1 MKKLIFSF
9 LFLLASTAVWAQVP
23 QQISYQSVIRD
34 GNNKVLAASTVG
46 IKISLLQGSATGSA
60 VYVETHS
67 KTTNVNGLVSL
78 EIGTGT
84 VLSGSFAG
92 INWANGPYLIKTETD
107 PAGGTNYGIP
117 GIAPLNSVP
126 YALYAANGTP
136 GPKGDKGDKGDTGAT
151 GATGAAG
158 PQGAAGATGPQGVA
172 GLLTSGSAAG
182 NTPFWNGSA
191 WVINSSN
198 IFNNGEN
205 IGIGTAI
212 PTEKLD
218 ITGKVKASGTVT
230 AGTVTYPNT
239 HGSANQVLTTTGSGT
254 LTWTTPSSGGGSGIP
269 YTGATQAVD
278 LGAFDLKANG
288 LTIGRGLGNEVSNSA
303 IGNVALN
310 SNTTGSGNTATGYR
324 ALRNTTTGSNNTAT
338 GSEALS
344 ANTTGSDNT
353 SFGRS
358 ALILNTT
365 GSSNTATG
373 QGALAVNTTG
383 GSNTATG
390 SRALESNTTGSRNT
404 AIGESSMLKNTTG
417 SFNTATG
424 YLSLSSN
431 TTGEFNT
438 AYGSYSMEKNTSG
451 NENIAFGGEAF
462 RNNTTG
468 SFNVAVGTGTLGS
481 NTTGGEN
488 TAIGRRA
495 MNDNLTGTFNT
506 AIGQAALYANKT
518 GSNNTAMGRTSLVY
532 NTEGESN
539 TAIGATSITNNTT
552 GSNNTGIG
560 YNVLGAN
567 TTGGSNTAI
576 GYNAG
581 NTLTTGSNN
590 TFLGNNANA
599 GANNL
604 TNATAIG
611 NGATVTANNT
621 IQLGAD
627 GTANTTAITN
637 VKTSGTL
644 TAGTVTY
651 PNTHGS
657 ANQVLSTTGS
667 GTLTWTTPSSGGGSG
682 IPYTGATQA
691 VDLGAYDLKVNGLTV
706 GKGNGNIG
714 SNTAVGNEAL
724 LTNTTGYANTA
735 TGVRALRNNTTG
747 FDNTAI
753 GIAALLANTEGSRNS
768 AIGVHTL
775 FNNTTGSNNLAS
787 GSGALNK
794 NISGDD
800 NTASGI
806 DALNLNTTG
815 DSNTAIGL
823 SALLANTTGS
833 NNTALGKGADVGSG
847 DLTNATAIGNGAVV
861 TASNTIQL
869 GNASVTNVITSGT
882 VTAGAVTYPTAHG
895 SANQVLTTTGSGTL
909 TWTTPSSGGGGSG
922 IPYTGA
928 TQAVDLGAYDLKVN
942 GLTVGRGNGNEA
954 SNTAIGNVALN
965 SNTTGSGNTATGYRA
980 LINTTTGGNN
990 TATGSEA
997 LSTNTTGSDN
1007 TAIGRSALI
1016 ANTEGSSNTA
1026 TGASALILNT
1036 TGSRNTAIGQ
1046 AALYTNAI
1054 GSDNTAMGSEALSTN
1069 TTGSDNTAIGQFA
1082 LRNNTTGSKNTA
1094 LGNEADVGSG
1104 DLTNAT
1110 AIGNGAIVTASNTI
1124 QLGNASVTNVITS
1137 GTVTAGA
1144 ITYPNT
1150 AGATGQVLTTDGSG
1164 TASWAPGLPT
1174 SNTPGDMLYW
1184 SGSAWVKVAAGS
1196 NGQTLT
1202 FIGGKPVWS
1211 GSLPANTV
1219 VNATTGKIW
1228 MDRNL
1233 GATQVATSSTDH
1245 LAYGSLYQWGRGS
1258 DGHQIIVWTSST
1270 TSNGGEQINETSSLS
1285 GNKYAPGIGDFILAP
1300 TSPYDWLSPQ
1310 ETNLWQGV
1318 SGVNNPCPTGYRIPT
1333 DVEWDAERLSWGSSS
1348 QNAAGALA
1356 SPLKLPMAG
1365 SRSYS
1370 NGSLNDTGNWGYY
1383 WSSTVSSTN
1392 ARNLYFL
1399 SSDANMNTNFRA
1411 YGSSVRCIKD

>member
-34 GNNKVLAASTVG
+34 GNNKVIASSTVG
-46 IKISLLQGSATGSA
+46 IKISLLQGSATGAA

-67 KTTNVNGLVSL
+67 KTTNANGLVSL

-84 VLSGSFAG
+84 VLSGSFAS
-92 INWANGPYLIKTETD
+92 IDWANGPYLVKTETD
-107 PAGGTNYGIP
+107 PTGGTNYSAP
-117 GIAPLNSVP
+117 GVFALNSVP

-136 GPKGDKGDKGDTGAT
+136 GPKGDKGDTGATGLQGIQGDKGDTGVT
-151 GATGAAG
+151 GPTGAAG
-158 PQGAAGATGPQGVA
+158 PQGAAGATGPQGPIGLTGPTGPAGATGPQGVA

-182 NTPFWNGSA
+182 NTAFWNGST
-191 WVINSSN
+191 WVTNTSN

-254 LTWTTPSSGGGSGIP
+254 LTWTTASVGVP
-269 YTGATQAVD
+269 YSGATQAVD
-278 LGAFDLKANG
+278 LGAFDLKA
-288 LTIGRGLGNEVSNSA
+288 
-303 IGNVALN
+303 
-310 SNTTGSGNTATGYR
+310 
-324 ALRNTTTGSNNTAT
+324 
-338 GSEALS
+338 
-344 ANTTGSDNT
+344 
-353 SFGRS
+353 
-358 ALILNTT
+358 
-365 GSSNTATG
+365 
-373 QGALAVNTTG
+373 
-383 GSNTATG
+383 
-390 SRALESNTTGSRNT
+390 
-404 AIGESSMLKNTTG
+404 
-417 SFNTATG
+417 
-424 YLSLSSN
+424 
-431 TTGEFNT
+431 
-438 AYGSYSMEKNTSG
+438 
-451 NENIAFGGEAF
+451 
-462 RNNTTG
+462 
-468 SFNVAVGTGTLGS
+468 
-481 NTTGGEN
+481 
-488 TAIGRRA
+488 
-495 MNDNLTGTFNT
+495 
-506 AIGQAALYANKT
+506 
-518 GSNNTAMGRTSLVY
+518 
-532 NTEGESN
+532 
-539 TAIGATSITNNTT
+539 
-552 GSNNTGIG
+552 
-560 YNVLGAN
+560 
-567 TTGGSNTAI
+567 
-576 GYNAG
+576 
-581 NTLTTGSNN
+581 
-590 TFLGNNANA
+590 
-599 GANNL
+599 
-604 TNATAIG
+604 
-611 NGATVTANNT
+611 
-621 IQLGAD
+621 
-627 GTANTTAITN
+627 
-637 VKTSGTL
+637 
-644 TAGTVTY
+644 
-651 PNTHGS
+651 
-657 ANQVLSTTGS
+657 
-667 GTLTWTTPSSGGGSG
+667 
-682 IPYTGATQA
+682 
-691 VDLGAYDLKVNGLTV
+691 NGLTV

-1110 AIGNGAIVTASNTI
+1110 AIGNGAVVTASNTI

-1174 SNTPGDMLYW
+1174 SNNPGDMLYW
-1184 SGSAWVKVAAGS
+1184 DGSAWVKVAAGS

-1270 TSNGGEQINETSSLS
+1270 TSNGGEQQYETSSLS
-1285 GNKYAPGIGDFILAP
+1285 GNYAPGIGDFILAP

-1333 DVEWDAERLSWGSSS
+1333 DVEWDAERLSWGNSN

-1365 SRSYS
+1365 YRYSS
-1370 NGSLNDTGNWGYY
+1370 NGSLSSVGSSGSY
-1383 WSSTVSSTN
+1383 WSSTVSSTDARELFFNSSN
-1392 ARNLYFL
+1392 ASMSAFN
-1399 SSDANMNTNFRA
+1399 RA
-1411 YGSSVRCIKD
+1411 VGYSVRCLKD

>member
-34 GNNKVLAASTVG
+34 GNNKVIASSTVG
-46 IKISLLQGSATGSA
+46 IKISLLQGSATGAA

-67 KTTNVNGLVSL
+67 KTTNANGLVSL

-84 VLSGSFAG
+84 VLSGSFAS
-92 INWANGPYLIKTETD
+92 IDWANGPYLVKTETD
-107 PAGGTNYGIP
+107 PTGGTNYSAP
-117 GIAPLNSVP
+117 GVFALNSVP

-136 GPKGDKGDKGDTGAT
+136 GPKGDKGDTGAT
-151 GATGAAG
+151 GATGPTGAAG
-158 PQGAAGATGPQGVA
+158 PQGAAGATGPQGPIGLTGPTGPAGATGPQGVA

-182 NTPFWNGSA
+182 NTAFWNGST
-191 WVINSSN
+191 WVTNTSN

-239 HGSANQVLTTTGSGT
+239 
-254 LTWTTPSSGGGSGIP
+254 
-269 YTGATQAVD
+269 
-278 LGAFDLKANG
+278 
-288 LTIGRGLGNEVSNSA
+288 
-303 IGNVALN
+303 
-310 SNTTGSGNTATGYR
+310 
-324 ALRNTTTGSNNTAT
+324 
-338 GSEALS
+338 
-344 ANTTGSDNT
+344 
-353 SFGRS
+353 
-358 ALILNTT
+358 
-365 GSSNTATG
+365 
-373 QGALAVNTTG
+373 
-383 GSNTATG
+383 
-390 SRALESNTTGSRNT
+390 
-404 AIGESSMLKNTTG
+404 
-417 SFNTATG
+417 
-424 YLSLSSN
+424 
-431 TTGEFNT
+431 
-438 AYGSYSMEKNTSG
+438 
-451 NENIAFGGEAF
+451 
-462 RNNTTG
+462 
-468 SFNVAVGTGTLGS
+468 
-481 NTTGGEN
+481 
-488 TAIGRRA
+488 
-495 MNDNLTGTFNT
+495 
-506 AIGQAALYANKT
+506 
-518 GSNNTAMGRTSLVY
+518 
-532 NTEGESN
+532 
-539 TAIGATSITNNTT
+539 
-552 GSNNTGIG
+552 
-560 YNVLGAN
+560 
-567 TTGGSNTAI
+567 
-576 GYNAG
+576 
-581 NTLTTGSNN
+581 
-590 TFLGNNANA
+590 
-599 GANNL
+599 
-604 TNATAIG
+604 
-611 NGATVTANNT
+611 
-621 IQLGAD
+621 
-627 GTANTTAITN
+627 
-637 VKTSGTL
+637 
-644 TAGTVTY
+644 
-651 PNTHGS
+651 
-657 ANQVLSTTGS
+657 
-667 GTLTWTTPSSGGGSG
+667 
-682 IPYTGATQA
+682 
-691 VDLGAYDLKVNGLTV
+691 
-706 GKGNGNIG
+706 
-714 SNTAVGNEAL
+714 
-724 LTNTTGYANTA
+724 
-735 TGVRALRNNTTG
+735 
-747 FDNTAI
+747 
-753 GIAALLANTEGSRNS
+753 
-768 AIGVHTL
+768 
-775 FNNTTGSNNLAS
+775 
-787 GSGALNK
+787 
-794 NISGDD
+794 
-800 NTASGI
+800 
-806 DALNLNTTG
+806 
-815 DSNTAIGL
+815 
-823 SALLANTTGS
+823 
-833 NNTALGKGADVGSG
+833 
-847 DLTNATAIGNGAVV
+847 
-861 TASNTIQL
+861 
-869 GNASVTNVITSGT
+869 
-882 VTAGAVTYPTAHG
+882 HG

-1054 GSDNTAMGSEALSTN
+1054 GSDNTAMGSEALSIN

-1110 AIGNGAIVTASNTI
+1110 AIGNGAVVTASNTI

-1144 ITYPNT
+1144 VTYPRTDGTN
-1150 AGATGQVLTTDGSG
+1150 GQILTTNGSG
-1164 TASWAPGLPT
+1164 TLSWAPGLPT
-1174 SNTPGDMLYW
+1174 PNTLGDMLYW
-1184 SGSAWVKVAAGS
+1184 SGSAWVKVAAGTD
-1196 NGQTLT
+1196 GQTLT

-1270 TSNGGEQINETSSLS
+1270 TSNGAEQINQTPSLS
-1285 GNKYAPGIGDFILAP
+1285 AIDAPGNGDFILAP
-1300 TSPYDWLSPQ
+1300 NSPYDWHSPQ
-1310 ETNLWQGV
+1310 NANLWQGV

-1333 DVEWDAERLSWGSSS
+1333 DVEWDAERLSWGNSN

-1411 YGSSVRCIKD
+1411 YGSSVRCLKD

>member
-60 VYVETHS
+60 VYVETHR
-67 KTTNVNGLVSL
+67 KTTNANGLVSL

-84 VLSGSFAG
+84 VLSGNFAS

-136 GPKGDKGDKGDTGAT
+136 GPKGDKGDTGAT

-158 PQGAAGATGPQGVA
+158 PAGATGPQGVA

-182 NTPFWNGSA
+182 NTPFWNGST
-191 WVINSSN
+191 WVTNSSN

-205 IGIGTAI
+205 IGIGTAV

-254 LTWTTPSSGGGSGIP
+254 LTWTTASVGVP
-269 YTGATQAVD
+269 YTGATQSVN
-278 LGAFDLKANG
+278 LGVYDLKVNG
-288 LTIGRGLGNEVSNSA
+288 LTVGRGNGNEASNTA

-310 SNTTGSGNTATGYR
+310 SNTTGSGNTATGNR
-324 ALRNTTTGSNNTAT
+324 ALINTTTGSNNTAT

-358 ALILNTT
+358 ALLLNTT

-373 QGALAVNTTG
+373 QSALRDNTTG

-404 AIGESSMLKNTTG
+404 AIGESSMLKNSTG

-451 NENIAFGGEAF
+451 SENIAFGGEAF

-481 NTTGGEN
+481 NTSGGEN

-590 TFLGNNANA
+590 TFLGNNTNA

-604 TNATAIG
+604 TNATALG
-611 NGATVTANNT
+611 NGAIVAASNT
-621 IQLGAD
+621 IRLGNASV
-627 GTANTTAITN
+627 TN
-637 VKTSGTL
+637 VKTSGTV
-644 TAGTVTY
+644 TAGAVTY
-651 PNTHGS
+651 PNTDGS
-657 ANQVLSTTGS
+657 ANQVLTTTGS
-667 GTLTWTTPSSGGGSG
+667 GTLTWTTLSSGGGSG

-691 VDLGAYDLKVNGLTV
+691 VDLGAFDLK
-706 GKGNGNIG
+706 
-714 SNTAVGNEAL
+714 A
-724 LTNTTGYANTA
+724 
-735 TGVRALRNNTTG
+735 
-747 FDNTAI
+747 
-753 GIAALLANTEGSRNS
+753 
-768 AIGVHTL
+768 
-775 FNNTTGSNNLAS
+775 
-787 GSGALNK
+787 
-794 NISGDD
+794 
-800 NTASGI
+800 
-806 DALNLNTTG
+806 
-815 DSNTAIGL
+815 
-823 SALLANTTGS
+823 
-833 NNTALGKGADVGSG
+833 
-847 DLTNATAIGNGAVV
+847 
-861 TASNTIQL
+861 
-869 GNASVTNVITSGT
+869 
-882 VTAGAVTYPTAHG
+882 
-895 SANQVLTTTGSGTL
+895 
-909 TWTTPSSGGGGSG
+909 
-922 IPYTGA
+922 
-928 TQAVDLGAYDLKVN
+928 N
-942 GLTVGRGNGNEA
+942 GLTVGRGIGNEV
-954 SNTAIGNVALN
+954 SNSAIGNVALN

-980 LINTTTGGNN
+980 LSNTTTGSNN

-997 LSTNTTGSDN
+997 LSANTTGSDNTSFGRSALLLNTTGSSNTVTGQGALAINTTGGSNTVSGAQALASNTTGGSN
-1007 TAIGRSALI
+1007 TAIGRSALL
-1016 ANTEGSSNTA
+1016 A
-1026 TGASALILNT
+1026 NT
-1036 TGSRNTAIGQ
+1036 TGSN
-1046 AALYTNAI
+1046 
-1054 GSDNTAMGSEALSTN
+1054 
-1069 TTGSDNTAIGQFA
+1069 
-1082 LRNNTTGSKNTA
+1082 NTA
-1094 LGNEADVGSG
+1094 LGNGADVGTG
-1104 DLTNAT
+1104 TLTNAT
-1110 AIGNGAIVTASNTI
+1110 ALGNGAIVTASNTI
-1124 QLGNASVTNVITS
+1124 QLGNASVTNVKTS

-1150 AGATGQVLTTDGSG
+1150 AGSTGQVLTTDGSG

-1174 SNTPGDMLYW
+1174 SNSPGDMVYW
-1184 SGSAWVKVAAGS
+1184 NGSAWFKVAAGS

-1202 FIGGKPVWS
+1202 FYNGAPVWS
-1211 GSLPANTV
+1211 TPNNPFANTV
-1219 VNATTGKIW
+1219 VSKTGKIW

-1233 GATQVATSSTDH
+1233 GASQVATSSTD
-1245 LAYGSLYQWGRGS
+1245 AASYGDLYQWGRGT
-1258 DGHQIIVWTSST
+1258 DGHQLRTSATTATLSST
-1270 TSNGGEQINETSSLS
+1270 NQPGNGN
-1285 GNKYAPGIGDFILAP
+1285 FILASN
-1300 TSPYDWLSPQ
+1300 SPYDWRSP
-1310 ETNLWQGV
+1310 ENDNLWQGV

-1333 DVEWDAERLSWGSSS
+1333 ETEWNAERLSWSTNTSD
-1348 QNAAGALA
+1348 GAFA
-1356 SPLKLPMAG
+1356 SPLKLTLTG
-1365 SRSYS
+1365 WRVYS
-1370 NGSLNDTGNWGYY
+1370 NGSFDANSVGNFGYY
-1383 WSSTVSSTN
+1383 WSSTVTADQSGS
-1392 ARNLYFL
+1392 RGLMIF
-1399 SSDANMNTNFRA
+1399 SSDASMINASRA
-1411 YGSSVRCIKD
+1411 NGYSVRCIKD

>member
-1 MKKLIFSF
+1 MKTLLTLI
-9 LFLLASTAVWAQVP
+9 LLLTITAAWAQVP

-107 PAGGTNYGIP
+107 PMGGTNYGIP

-158 PQGAAGATGPQGVA
+158 PAGATGPQGVA

-182 NTPFWNGSA
+182 NTPFWNGST
-191 WVINSSN
+191 WVTNSSN
-198 IFNNGEN
+198 IFNNGGD
-205 IGIGTAI
+205 IGIGTAV

-254 LTWTTPSSGGGSGIP
+254 LTWTTPSGGVP

-278 LGAFDLKANG
+278 LGAFDLKVNG
-288 LTIGRGLGNEVSNSA
+288 LTVGRGLGNEVSNSA

-358 ALILNTT
+358 ALLLNTT

-404 AIGESSMLKNTTG
+404 AIGDSSMLKNTTG

-451 NENIAFGGEAF
+451 SENIAFGGEAF

-581 NTLTTGSNN
+581 NIITTGSNN

-604 TNATAIG
+604 SNATAIG

-621 IQLGAD
+621 IQLG
-627 GTANTTAITN
+627 NT
-637 VKTSGTL
+637 
-644 TAGTVTY
+644 
-651 PNTHGS
+651 
-657 ANQVLSTTGS
+657 
-667 GTLTWTTPSSGGGSG
+667 
-682 IPYTGATQA
+682 
-691 VDLGAYDLKVNGLTV
+691 
-706 GKGNGNIG
+706 
-714 SNTAVGNEAL
+714 
-724 LTNTTGYANTA
+724 
-735 TGVRALRNNTTG
+735 
-747 FDNTAI
+747 
-753 GIAALLANTEGSRNS
+753 
-768 AIGVHTL
+768 
-775 FNNTTGSNNLAS
+775 
-787 GSGALNK
+787 
-794 NISGDD
+794 
-800 NTASGI
+800 
-806 DALNLNTTG
+806 
-815 DSNTAIGL
+815 
-823 SALLANTTGS
+823 
-833 NNTALGKGADVGSG
+833 
-847 DLTNATAIGNGAVV
+847 
-861 TASNTIQL
+861 
-869 GNASVTNVITSGT
+869 SVTNVKTSGT
-882 VTAGAVTYPTAHG
+882 VTAGAVTYPRTD
-895 SANQVLTTTGSGTL
+895 GT
-909 TWTTPSSGGGGSG
+909 
-922 IPYTGA
+922 
-928 TQAVDLGAYDLKVN
+928 N
-942 GLTVGRGNGNEA
+942 
-954 SNTAIGNVALN
+954 
-965 SNTTGSGNTATGYRA
+965 
-980 LINTTTGGNN
+980 
-990 TATGSEA
+990 
-997 LSTNTTGSDN
+997 
-1007 TAIGRSALI
+1007 
-1016 ANTEGSSNTA
+1016 
-1026 TGASALILNT
+1026 
-1036 TGSRNTAIGQ
+1036 
-1046 AALYTNAI
+1046 
-1054 GSDNTAMGSEALSTN
+1054 
-1069 TTGSDNTAIGQFA
+1069 
-1082 LRNNTTGSKNTA
+1082 
-1094 LGNEADVGSG
+1094 
-1104 DLTNAT
+1104 
-1110 AIGNGAIVTASNTI
+1110 
-1124 QLGNASVTNVITS
+1124 
-1137 GTVTAGA
+1137 
-1144 ITYPNT
+1144 
-1150 AGATGQVLTTDGSG
+1150 GQVLTTNGSG
-1164 TASWAPGLPT
+1164 TLSWAPGLPT
-1174 SNTPGDMLYW
+1174 SGNTAGDMLYW
-1184 SGSAWVKVAAGS
+1184 NGSAWVKVAAGS

-1202 FIGGKPVWS
+1202 FYNGAPVWTGTIS
-1211 GSLPANTV
+1211 YANTV
-1219 VNATTGKIW
+1219 VSTTGKVW

-1233 GATQVATSSTDH
+1233 GASRKALSSTDVDS
-1245 LAYGSLYQWGRGS
+1245 YGDLYQWGRGT
-1258 DGHQIIVWTSST
+1258 DGHQIRSSAISATLSSTDQPGNGNFITSS
-1270 TSNGGEQINETSSLS
+1270 
-1285 GNKYAPGIGDFILAP
+1285 GDWRSTQNA
-1300 TSPYDWLSPQ
+1300 
-1310 ETNLWQGV
+1310 NLWQGV
-1318 SGVNNPCPTGYRIPT
+1318 NGLNNPCPTGYRIPT
-1333 DVEWDAERLSWGSSS
+1333 EAEWDAERLSWSFPSSI
-1348 QNAAGALA
+1348 GAFA
-1356 SPLKLPMAG
+1356 SPLKLPLADYRTYISGLIEGVG
-1365 SRSYS
+1365 S
-1370 NGSLNDTGNWGYY
+1370 TGWY
-1383 WSSTVSSTN
+1383 WSSTVNVPNSRALLFNNNQAFMTN
-1392 ARNLYFL
+1392 AARGNGY
-1399 SSDANMNTNFRA
+1399 
-1411 YGSSVRCIKD
+1411 SVRCIKD

>member
-1 MKKLIFSF
+1 MKKIILSL
-9 LFLLASTAVWAQVP
+9 LFLLTVTVVWAQVP

-60 VYVETHS
+60 VYVETHR
-67 KTTNVNGLVSL
+67 KATNANGLVSL

-84 VLSGSFAG
+84 VLSGSFAS

-107 PAGGTNYGIP
+107 PTGGTNYGIP

-158 PQGAAGATGPQGVA
+158 SQGAAGATGPQGVA

-182 NTPFWNGSA
+182 NTPFWNGST
-191 WVINSSN
+191 WVTNSSN

-205 IGIGTAI
+205 IGIGTAV

-254 LTWTTPSSGGGSGIP
+254 LTWTTPSGGVP

-278 LGAFDLKANG
+278 LGAYDLKVNG
-288 LTIGRGLGNEVSNSA
+288 LTIGRGIGNEVSNSA

-358 ALILNTT
+358 ALLLNTT

-404 AIGESSMLKNTTG
+404 AIGNVALNSNTTG
-417 SFNTATG
+417 SGNTATG

-451 NENIAFGGEAF
+451 SENIAFGGEAF

-581 NTLTTGSNN
+581 NIITTGSNN

-604 TNATAIG
+604 SNATAIG
-611 NGATVTANNT
+611 NGATVTAN
-621 IQLGAD
+621 
-627 GTANTTAITN
+627 
-637 VKTSGTL
+637 
-644 TAGTVTY
+644 
-651 PNTHGS
+651 
-657 ANQVLSTTGS
+657 
-667 GTLTWTTPSSGGGSG
+667 
-682 IPYTGATQA
+682 
-691 VDLGAYDLKVNGLTV
+691 
-706 GKGNGNIG
+706 
-714 SNTAVGNEAL
+714 
-724 LTNTTGYANTA
+724 
-735 TGVRALRNNTTG
+735 
-747 FDNTAI
+747 
-753 GIAALLANTEGSRNS
+753 
-768 AIGVHTL
+768 
-775 FNNTTGSNNLAS
+775 
-787 GSGALNK
+787 
-794 NISGDD
+794 
-800 NTASGI
+800 
-806 DALNLNTTG
+806 
-815 DSNTAIGL
+815 
-823 SALLANTTGS
+823 
-833 NNTALGKGADVGSG
+833 
-847 DLTNATAIGNGAVV
+847 
-861 TASNTIQL
+861 NTIQL

-882 VTAGAVTYPTAHG
+882 VTAGTVTYPTVHG
-895 SANQVLTTTGSGTL
+895 SANQVLSTTGSGTL
-909 TWTTPSSGGGGSG
+909 AW
-922 IPYTGA
+922 
-928 TQAVDLGAYDLKVN
+928 
-942 GLTVGRGNGNEA
+942 
-954 SNTAIGNVALN
+954 
-965 SNTTGSGNTATGYRA
+965 
-980 LINTTTGGNN
+980 
-990 TATGSEA
+990 
-997 LSTNTTGSDN
+997 
-1007 TAIGRSALI
+1007 
-1016 ANTEGSSNTA
+1016 
-1026 TGASALILNT
+1026 
-1036 TGSRNTAIGQ
+1036 
-1046 AALYTNAI
+1046 
-1054 GSDNTAMGSEALSTN
+1054 
-1069 TTGSDNTAIGQFA
+1069 
-1082 LRNNTTGSKNTA
+1082 
-1094 LGNEADVGSG
+1094 
-1104 DLTNAT
+1104 AT
-1110 AIGNGAIVTASNTI
+1110 APT
-1124 QLGNASVTNVITS
+1124 
-1137 GTVTAGA
+1137 
-1144 ITYPNT
+1144 
-1150 AGATGQVLTTDGSG
+1150 
-1164 TASWAPGLPT
+1164 GLPT
-1174 SNTPGDMLYW
+1174 SGNTPGDMLYW
-1184 SGSAWVKVAAGS
+1184 NGSAWVKVAAGS
-1196 NGQTLT
+1196 NGQILSIVGTT
-1202 FIGGKPVWS
+1202 PIWQKPAIPSMGPTDVY
-1211 GSLPANTV
+1211 NHK
-1219 VNATTGKIW
+1219 TGKVW

-1233 GATQVATSSTDH
+1233 GASQVATSSTD
-1245 LAYGSLYQWGRGS
+1245 AASYGDLYQWGRGT
-1258 DGHQIIVWTSST
+1258 DGHQIRTSATTATLSST
-1270 TSNGGEQINETSSLS
+1270 DQPVEG
-1285 GNKYAPGIGDFILAP
+1285 KFILGP
-1300 TSPYDWLSPQ
+1300 NTPYDWRSSQ
-1310 ETNLWQGV
+1310 NANLWQGV
-1318 SGVNNPCPTGYRIPT
+1318 NGVNNPCPAGYRIPT
-1333 DVEWDAERLSWGSSS
+1333 EAEWNAERLSWSDNTSV
-1348 QNAAGALA
+1348 GAFA

-1365 SRSYS
+1365 FRSLI
-1370 NGSLNDTGNWGYY
+1370 NGGLATVGTNGYY
-1383 WSSTVSSTN
+1383 WSSTASGSDS
-1392 ARNLYFL
+1392 RNLDF
-1399 SSDANMNTNFRA
+1399 SSSVASMGTSSRA